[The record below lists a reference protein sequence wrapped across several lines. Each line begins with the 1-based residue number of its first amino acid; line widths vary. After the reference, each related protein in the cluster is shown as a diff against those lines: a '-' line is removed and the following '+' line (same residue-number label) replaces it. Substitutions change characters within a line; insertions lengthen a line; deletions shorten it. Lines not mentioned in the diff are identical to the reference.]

1 LQSPY
6 SLGMGAQIVSLPS
19 KDPGHVEKLID
30 EAEVLGR
37 VEELAEEIAAAIEGD
52 ITLIGVLKGTF
63 VFLAD
68 LARALDRAGK
78 PVQIEFLRLSS
89 YGNGKQSLGDVL
101 LLGGGPAIG
110 DNREVVLVDDI
121 VDTGHSVQYAQR
133 LLQANGIETVW
144 TCTLLNKP
152 SKREVEVEIDFV
164 GFEVPDVFVVGYG
177 IDYAEKYRSLPYI
190 GAVQ

>member
-1 LQSPY
+1 MS
-6 SLGMGAQIVSLPS
+6 AQIVPLATNDSER
-19 KDPGHVEKLID
+19 VEKLIGETD
-30 EAEVLGR
+30 LSRR
-37 VEELAEEIAAAIEGD
+37 VDELAEEIAAAIEGQ

-89 YGNGKQSLGDVL
+89 YGNGKQSLGDVVL
-101 LLGGGPAIG
+101 IGGGPAVG

-177 IDYAEKYRSLPYI
+177 IDFAEKYRSLPYI
-190 GAVQ
+190 GTVQ